1 LKHTGVCVR
10 ELLGSGLGGD
20 EKGTR
25 YYQNCLS
32 QAGFGSSGVVCL
44 DKTSP
49 GDGGGKL
56 PAGGRVQE
64 TDDLWIQEFMNC
76 DESEDLE
83 DWERDILGEYIA
95 LIPAVTKQTTT
106 TPPTK

>member
-1 LKHTGVCVR
+1 
-10 ELLGSGLGGD
+10 
-20 EKGTR
+20 
-25 YYQNCLS
+25 
-32 QAGFGSSGVVCL
+32 
-44 DKTSP
+44 
-49 GDGGGKL
+49 
-56 PAGGRVQE
+56 
-64 TDDLWIQEFMNC
+64 MNR